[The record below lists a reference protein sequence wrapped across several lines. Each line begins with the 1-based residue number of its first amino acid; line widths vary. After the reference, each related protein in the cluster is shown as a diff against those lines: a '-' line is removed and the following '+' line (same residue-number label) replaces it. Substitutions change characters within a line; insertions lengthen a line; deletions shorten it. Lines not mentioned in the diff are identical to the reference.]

1 MSEDRHS
8 ILDMLS
14 EQKIT
19 VDDAERL
26 LAALDR
32 EPTPAANA
40 PRPEGTRSGG
50 PPKYLRVVVD
60 SLEDGADKPTKV
72 NVRVPLQLLRAGVKL
87 QGLLPPEARAHV
99 NMALGEKG
107 VDFDL
112 GQIKPENVDELINAL
127 GDMMVDIDADGG
139 RAKVKVYCE

>member
-1 MSEDRHS
+1 MSEDRRN

-26 LAALDR
+26 LATLDR
-32 EPTPAANA
+32 EPASAANP
-40 PRPEGTRSGG
+40 PRHQGTRSAVS
-50 PPKYLRVVVD
+50 PKYLRVVVD
-60 SLEDGADKPTKV
+60 ALEDGADKPTKV

-87 QGLLPPEARAHV
+87 QGLLPAEARAHV
-99 NMALGEKG
+99 NRALSENG
-107 VDFDL
+107 VNFDL
-112 GQIKPENVDELINAL
+112 GQLKPENVDELINAL

-139 RAKVKVYCE
+139 RAKVKVFCE